1 VTPELFVQVLVNGLQ
16 AAVIYALVALGLTQR
31 RAEGQGGA
39 YDICLTRPDGSQV
52 PCIFHANPLFG
63 EDGRKTGSF
72 AMVTDITERKRA
84 EEQLQQAKEAAEA
97 ASQAKS
103 AFLANMSH
111 EIRTPMN
118 AILGF
123 TQLMQRD
130 PSLTTKQRESLNTIG
145 RSGEHL
151 LALIND
157 ILEMLREQGS
167 FDPAQVEIA
176 IIEADGQLSI
186 LKKPEFQTPTSQ
198 DLSLQKQGQTPAS
211 RQAGKEIIID
221 GKIIEQG
228 LAQSGLTSEQLQ
240 NQLNKMGI
248 FRVDD
253 VTLAM
258 ITPEGKLYVDQKN
271 DSKTNS

>member
-1 VTPELFVQVLVNGLQ
+1 
-16 AAVIYALVALGLTQR
+16 
-31 RAEGQGGA
+31 
-39 YDICLTRPDGSQV
+39 
-52 PCIFHANPLFG
+52 
-63 EDGRKTGSF
+63 
-72 AMVTDITERKRA
+72 M
-84 EEQLQQAKEAAEA
+84 
-97 ASQAKS
+97 
-103 AFLANMSH
+103 
-111 EIRTPMN
+111 
-118 AILGF
+118 
-123 TQLMQRD
+123 
-130 PSLTTKQRESLNTIG
+130 
-145 RSGEHL
+145 
-151 LALIND
+151 
-157 ILEMLREQGS
+157 
-167 FDPAQVEIA
+167 
-176 IIEADGQLSI
+176 SI

-271 DSKTNS
+271 DSQTNS